1 MFISNRNKKILMFL
15 TMFFYP
21 FLPIIKEWSS
31 LYGTLLEVIL
41 LIGLFCISV
50 IRMKKGKIV
59 VLFNK
64 YVAALVILL
73 VIYFVMNMND
83 LSVAISGLRAL
94 LLYIFFYLIENDTR
108 FGQAEIIKITCYGCF
123 ITTMIMSIGCVIQFI
138 YPSLIRS
145 SHNPAAW
152 DSLRTKTDWTPL
164 GIYNRAISFMVDPNV
179 LSVYLFFSFVLMV
192 IFWKKKKEKK
202 FLLMMSISVI
212 GLVLTQSRT
221 GIFLFIIYI
230 VSSLVVGQIRN
241 KHVSIKR
248 LIIISGI
255 GVLVICVVINNWDN
269 ILTFL
274 RVDTLMNGNGRVE
287 KNAMQI
293 ETFFTNTLKLIL
305 GNGLFDGREI
315 IFENSYL
322 MILYMFGIIGTIFW
336 VLLSSIVFKNI
347 FCAANIEILLCY
359 GAAIFVG
366 DYILIPQIT
375 LVAIL
380 CLISNICDLS

>member
-1 MFISNRNKKILMFL
+1 MFISNRNRKILMFL

-287 KNAMQI
+287 KN

>member
-1 MFISNRNKKILMFL
+1 
-15 TMFFYP
+15 
-21 FLPIIKEWSS
+21 
-31 LYGTLLEVIL
+31 
-41 LIGLFCISV
+41 
-50 IRMKKGKIV
+50 
-59 VLFNK
+59 
-64 YVAALVILL
+64 
-73 VIYFVMNMND
+73 
-83 LSVAISGLRAL
+83 
-94 LLYIFFYLIENDTR
+94 
-108 FGQAEIIKITCYGCF
+108 
-123 ITTMIMSIGCVIQFI
+123 
-138 YPSLIRS
+138 
-145 SHNPAAW
+145 
-152 DSLRTKTDWTPL
+152 
-164 GIYNRAISFMVDPNV
+164 
-179 LSVYLFFSFVLMV
+179 
-192 IFWKKKKEKK
+192 
-202 FLLMMSISVI
+202 MMSISVI

-241 KHVSIKR
+241 KHVSINR

-366 DYILIPQIT
+366 DYILIPQVT